1 MIFDELVKSASEFPV
16 AVNAVRNPDVILKQF
31 LKKKKLQPNTTLAIE
46 VILLAY
52 GIRFISQKVAS

>member
-31 LKKKKLQPNTTLAIE
+31 FKKKKTTTKYHASYRSYLISLWNTFYFTK
-46 VILLAY
+46 
-52 GIRFISQKVAS
+52 SS

>member
-31 LKKKKLQPNTTLAIE
+31 FKKKKNYNQIP
-46 VILLAY
+46 
-52 GIRFISQKVAS
+52 R